1 MLSPLSSQNNND
13 KKVIITEIKI
23 EGNKKTKVETI
34 LRELTFKK
42 DDSISFSEL
51 EIEIEK
57 SKKNLLN
64 KPLFNYVEIEIET
77 GIEKEIIIN
86 ITVEERWYLWPEVA
100 VYYIDRNF
108 SNWLKEK
115 DLSRIDIGIGLV
127 KYNFR
132 GRNEKLTF
140 YTFFG
145 YDEELLLKYD
155 NLYIDKKRIHSLSFY
170 NEIKRRKETGCI
182 IENDKLM
189 QIRLEDEYV
198 LKSVRASMTYAYR
211 KKYYNSHSFTLAFEN
226 RSVSDSLLLCNQNY
240 FTNDLNYTNYFRL
253 KYVFLRDK
261 RNLRVFPVEG
271 HKIELTLAKNGL
283 FIFPESNINSFY
295 LKSDLSLYTKI
306 TDRISLNNN
315 LTFKKT
321 LGSRNPF
328 FLNTSLGYTS
338 SIRGY
343 EYYAVNGRDLILT
356 KNTLNFKILPKKIFH
371 LKFLPWEKFNKIHF
385 TIYASVFADAAYV
398 TNNDIEYMQLNNLQ
412 NTWLYSGGIGLNFLT
427 YYDKLL
433 RVEYSFNK
441 QEQGGFYLH
450 FEAPF

>member
-13 KKVIITEIKI
+13 KKVIITEINI
-23 EGNKKTKVETI
+23 SGNKKTKAETI
-34 LRELTFKK
+34 LRELSFAKG
-42 DDSISFSEL
+42 DSIFFSEL
-51 EIEIEK
+51 KIKINE

-64 KPLFNYVEIEIET
+64 KPLFNYVEIEIEPAFDSET
-77 GIEKEIIIN
+77 VIN
-86 ITVEERWYLWPEVA
+86 ISVEERWYLWPEVA

-115 DLSRIDIGIGLV
+115 DFSRIDIGIGLM

-132 GRNEKLTF
+132 GRNEKLTI

-170 NEIKRRKETGCI
+170 NEIKRRKETGYI
-182 IENDKLM
+182 IENDKLK

-211 KKYYNSHSFTLAFEN
+211 KKYYNSHSFRLAFEN

-240 FTNDLNYTNYFRL
+240 FTDSLNYTNYFSL
-253 KYVFLRDK
+253 KYIFLRDK
-261 RNLRVFPVEG
+261 RNSRVFSTEG

-295 LKSDLSLYTKI
+295 LKSDLSFYTKI

-315 LTFKKT
+315 LTLKKT
-321 LGSRNPF
+321 FGLKNPF
-328 FLNTSLGYTS
+328 FLNTALGFTS

-343 EYYAVNGRDLILT
+343 EYYVVNGRDLALT
-356 KNTLNFKILPKKIFH
+356 KNTINFEILSKKIFH

-412 NTWLYSGGIGLNFLT
+412 NTWLYTGGIGLNFLT

-441 QEQGGFYLH
+441 QKQGGFYLH